1 MRQDEDRKQLRASL
15 DDAENRNTKA
25 ELMRRALEG
34 DIQRIKLAN
43 NDKETEIQVFKNRSD
58 LNNA

>member
-1 MRQDEDRKQLRASL
+1 MKGKALENRQEEDRKQLRVSL

-34 DIQRIKLAN
+34 DIQRLKLAN
-43 NDKETEIQVFKNRSD
+43 NDKETENQVTY
-58 LNNA
+58 